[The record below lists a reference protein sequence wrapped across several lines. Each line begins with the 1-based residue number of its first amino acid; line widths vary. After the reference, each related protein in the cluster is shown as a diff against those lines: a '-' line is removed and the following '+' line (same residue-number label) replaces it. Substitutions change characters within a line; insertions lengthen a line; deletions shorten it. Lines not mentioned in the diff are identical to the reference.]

1 MDMTDFMAGEW
12 AYLKVQE
19 KDKPTRLTKKM
30 LNDGIDAKPIP
41 LDRTTLIR
49 NDFGIVK
56 RDDEDYSDGFT
67 YRLKNDSG
75 IYATVNEMFKRDGT
89 QSDIWRLRIVC
100 NNGSVDL
107 NIRYVHE
114 LQRQLGLCGI
124 QRYIKVFD
132 DGIVFAPY
140 IMADSVGTVGDI
152 GEMAKKEVNS
162 RYATVE
168 VAPNT
173 YGTMP
178 KYKVGDI
185 FTKKGCRDCAVMK
198 VTQIILGLEPIYHL
212 EPVKGIG
219 LPAEWCESALD
230 ELYRYVERKN

>member
-49 NDFGIVK
+49 NDFGTVK

-75 IYATVNEMFKRDGT
+75 IQRD
-89 QSDIWRLRIVC
+89 I
-100 NNGSVDL
+100 
-107 NIRYVHE
+107 E
-114 LQRQLGLCGI
+114 
-124 QRYIKVFD
+124 VFD
-132 DGIVFAPY
+132 DCIVFAPY
-140 IMADSVGTVGDI
+140 IMADSVGTVGNI

>member
-1 MDMTDFMAGEW
+1 
-12 AYLKVQE
+12 
-19 KDKPTRLTKKM
+19 M
-30 LNDGIDAKPIP
+30 LNDGVDAKPIP

-49 NDFGIVK
+49 NDFGTVR
-56 RDDEDYSDGFT
+56 RDDGDYSGGFA

-75 IYATVNEMFKRDGT
+75 IYATVNEVFKRDGT

-100 NNGSVDL
+100 DNGSVDL

-124 QRYIKVFD
+124 QRDIEVFD
-132 DGIVFAPY
+132 DGVVFAPY
-140 IMADSVGTVGDI
+140 IMADSAGTIGNV
-152 GEMAKKEVNS
+152 GEMAKKEVDS

-168 VAPNT
+168 VAPGT

-185 FTKKGCRDCAVMK
+185 FTRKGCRDCAVME
-198 VTQIILGLEPIYHL
+198 VTRIILGLEPIYHL
-212 EPVKGIG
+212 EPVKKMG
-219 LPAEWCESALD
+219 LPVEFCESALD
-230 ELYRYVERKN
+230 ELYRYAERENQ

>member
-1 MDMTDFMAGEW
+1 MTDFMAGEW

-49 NDFGIVK
+49 NDFGTVK

-75 IYATVNEMFKRDGT
+75 IQRD
-89 QSDIWRLRIVC
+89 I
-100 NNGSVDL
+100 
-107 NIRYVHE
+107 E
-114 LQRQLGLCGI
+114 
-124 QRYIKVFD
+124 VFD
-132 DGIVFAPY
+132 DCIVFAPY
-140 IMADSVGTVGDI
+140 IMADSVGTVGNI